1 MRLLLPLALASL
13 TVAGCSGGGG
23 GNNTAAANASGGGAT
38 SDAKLAALV
47 AGDGELERVNRMIG
61 NAGMG
66 DLLAGVGPYTL
77 FAPTNSA
84 LEGLGEGRADGLAS
98 EGMGPQAAALLR
110 AHIVPGTLTRRD
122 LAAAIENAGGKPVRM
137 RTMADTM
144 LTFTKEGDAIA
155 VASDDGARAR
165 VTGQEGIG
173 ANGALQPIDGVLR
186 RMR

>member
-13 TVAGCSGGGG
+13 TAAGCSGGGDA
-23 GNNTAAANASGGGAT
+23 NNTAAANSSTGEAT

-47 AGDGELERVNRMIG
+47 AGNGELERVNRMIG
-61 NAGMG
+61 NAGMD

-84 LEGLGEGRADGLAS
+84 LDGLGEGRADGLAG

-144 LTFTKEGDAIA
+144 LTFTKEGDAIV

-173 ANGALQPIDGVLR
+173 ANGAVQPVDGVLR